1 MLRANADEPHAN
13 ATVSVAGAPLERATS
28 AILAVH
34 GRGASA
40 ADIIGLAEEVAPATA
55 AIVAPQAAGSTWY
68 PFRFLEPIARNE
80 PYLSSALALIDRLLG
95 QIEATGVGRDRIA
108 LLGFSQGACLALEF
122 LARHPARYGAAIGFS
137 GGLIGPPGTAF
148 VYPGSLAGTP
158 VLLGCSDVDPHIPV
172 ARVEETATALRAMG
186 ADVTLRIYAGM
197 GHTVNRDEI
206 GLARQALAPLAKDA
220 GRP

>member
-148 VYPGSLAGTP
+148 VYP
-158 VLLGCSDVDPHIPV
+158 
-172 ARVEETATALRAMG
+172 
-186 ADVTLRIYAGM
+186 
-197 GHTVNRDEI
+197 
-206 GLARQALAPLAKDA
+206 
-220 GRP
+220 